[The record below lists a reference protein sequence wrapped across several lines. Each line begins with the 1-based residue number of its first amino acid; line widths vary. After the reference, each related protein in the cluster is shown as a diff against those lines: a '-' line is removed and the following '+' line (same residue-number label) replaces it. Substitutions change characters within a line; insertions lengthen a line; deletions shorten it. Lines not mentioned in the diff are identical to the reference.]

1 MPIVAVCQEEVDGV
15 GYFRVVS
22 VGTLLGTTAVDGWLE
37 EARFVMSRKWF
48 EELDAKGVRRRALP
62 RNKVGQFN
70 TTLVGSGQARPGEI
84 PERANRD
91 QTNQASGLHY
101 ETCPGEEFRTAYSVC
116 QVNTL

>member
-1 MPIVAVCQEEVDGV
+1 MPIVAVRQEEGDVV
-15 GYFRVVS
+15 GDFRVVS

-70 TTLVGSGQARPGEI
+70 TTWSGQARPREI
-84 PERANRD
+84 TERANRD
-91 QTNQASGLHY
+91 QTNQASRLHC
-101 ETCPGEEFRTAYSVC
+101 ETCPGGEFRTAYSVC